1 VFIFTQPC
9 GSRCY
14 LNNLPAMRPGP
25 REAGKQ
31 SGRSFATATLC
42 FYKPGQ
48 GVLFDPVAKD
58 LKDPTLIQTLC
69 YAVGMIMVIRR
80 TVLRLSD
87 FLTNIGGRRRTPK
100 LRIYYKYLE
109 IRHLCNFR

>member
-42 FYKPGQ
+42 FYKPRQ
-48 GVLFDPVAKD
+48 GILFDPVAKD
-58 LKDPTLIQTLC
+58 LKGPTLIQTLC
-69 YAVGMIMVIRR
+69 YA
-80 TVLRLSD
+80 
-87 FLTNIGGRRRTPK
+87 FGR
-100 LRIYYKYLE
+100 
-109 IRHLCNFR
+109 

>member
-42 FYKPGQ
+42 FYKPRQ
-48 GVLFDPVAKD
+48 GVLFDPSQGFKGSNVD
-58 LKDPTLIQTLC
+58 SNLMLFVRT
-69 YAVGMIMVIRR
+69 IMVIRR
-80 TVLRLSD
+80 TLLRLVGFSD
-87 FLTNIGGRRRTPK
+87 EYRSAEEEH
-100 LRIYYKYLE
+100 RI
-109 IRHLCNFR
+109 